1 LGDANRTVE
10 KSELEE
16 KMYNLGSRLEE
27 MKAKLR
33 DITKENKK
41 LREIDKF

>member
-1 LGDANRTVE
+1 
-10 KSELEE
+10 
-16 KMYNLGSRLEE
+16 MYNLGSRLEE